1 MAIDVKS
8 SYGAL
13 QSALKQIEKERGPN
27 ARIKPSEV
35 KDKGL
40 KALVNDVIKHSEVS
54 TGCGVSAP
62 ERITLKRLKDALKTV
77 GVEARAA
84 DKDKD
89 GVIDA
94 HERQH
99 LSPLAARMLQLA
111 GTEERPHRTGTGRR
125 VSTGCSGG
133 GSRPTVTPS
142 RVGSS
147 C

>member
-8 SYGAL
+8 SYGTL
-13 QSALKQIEKERGPN
+13 QNALKQLEKERGPN

-40 KALVNDVIKHSEVS
+40 KTLINDVIKHSAVS
-54 TGCGVSAP
+54 TSCGVSTP
-62 ERITLKRLKDALKTV
+62 ERVSIKRVKDALKAV
-77 GVEARAA
+77 GAEARRA
-84 DKDKD
+84 DQDKD
-89 GVIDA
+89 GVIDT

-99 LSPLAARMLQLA
+99 LSPLAARMLQMA
-111 GTEERPHRTGTGRR
+111 GTEERPHRRTGGGGR
-125 VSTGCSGG
+125 VATGCGGG
-133 GSRPTVTPS
+133 GSS